1 MENEFMLKQVL
12 IVEDE
17 ARIAHWV
24 STYFEREG
32 YKSLVAKDGE
42 TGLALAQA
50 ERLDLIIL
58 DIMLPKLNGIE
69 VCRRI
74 RRDSEVP
81 IIMLT
86 AKDKESDR
94 ILGLDSGADDYV
106 VKPFSPNELL
116 ARARAILRRSDGLT
130 QEILVGGDVKL
141 ETATRKCSVREE
153 TIELTEMQFRL
164 LAALMR
170 HHDQILSRQQLLDA
184 ANIDRSEVFDR
195 TIDAHIRR
203 LRILIEDDP
212 AKPHHIRTLYGAG
225 YTFRP

>member
-1 MENEFMLKQVL
+1 MPKRVL

-32 YKSLVAKDGE
+32 YESLIAGD
-42 TGLALAQA
+42 GLAGLRKA
-50 ERLDLIIL
+50 ETEQLDLIVL

-74 RRDSEVP
+74 RRDSEIP

-86 AKDKESDR
+86 AKDKESDK
-94 ILGLDSGADDYV
+94 ILGLDAGADDYV

-116 ARARAILRRSDGLT
+116 ARARAILRRADGLT
-130 QEILVGGDVKL
+130 QELLTGGDIELDVSARRC
-141 ETATRKCSVREE
+141 TVRGEHV
-153 TIELTEMQFRL
+153 ELTETQFSI

-170 HHDQILSRQQLLDA
+170 RHDQVLSRQQLLDA
-184 ANIDRSEVFDR
+184 AGIDGAEVFDR

-203 LRILIEDDP
+203 LRLLIEADP
-212 AKPHHIRTLYGAG
+212 ASPRHIRTLYGAG